1 MFNAEA
7 RLQYKENKCAIIS
20 PPGILN
26 RGQARRIPPSLVNVR
41 IINDAPHSGAGARP
55 PGDLPVGGPQS
66 QPLTP
71 QQRTALERIITRIVA
86 LTQQQT
92 AEVWA
97 GLKHA
102 INLRNDRPL
111 SAQHFPAA
119 EHYLNQ
125 RLEQAQSHQSTRQ
138 TLQQLTSLLQQGNNR
153 QAVSEFI
160 RATWG
165 QTVLSQLSPEQLKDV
180 LVKLQN
186 GQLAIPQPQ
195 QRPATDRPLLPVEH
209 SALNKLAARLSATTG
224 ESTRL
229 IWQSMMELSGVKHGD
244 LIPARHYAL
253 LTTWLT
259 ARQTLTQQPAPNL
272 HTLQAALKQPL
283 ESTEWR
289 EINDYAQ
296 QRHNVTPQTVLTPA
310 QTLDILNHLFFK
322 RAERLSAIRHEEEAP
337 EYTPLI
343 APVLDPIKTLVAAHP
358 GRLLIVL
365 ILVILFW
372 LLI

>member
-1 MFNAEA
+1 MMH
-7 RLQYKENKCAIIS
+7 
-20 PPGILN
+20 P
-26 RGQARRIPPSLVNVR
+26 IP
-41 IINDAPHSGAGARP
+41 GAGARP

-71 QQRTALERIITRIVA
+71 QQHTALERIITRIVA